1 MSERWLR
8 PPVIDPVTER
18 ISSPTFVGRAR
29 ELGVLDA
36 GLQHAR
42 LGEPHT
48 ILVGGEAGVGKSR
61 LIEEFHD
68 GAEHSGAWTL
78 LGRCIPTRSGLA
90 FAPVVEVL
98 RRVSRA
104 VEPAMFDH
112 LIGGARH
119 ELARLVPEL
128 DRAYQPTPP
137 VDIDLDWTRGRLFE
151 LVLAFVGRLAE
162 SCVVLTIE
170 DLQWSDRSTQDLLSF
185 LVREL
190 NDERVLL
197 VGTYRTDELITGHPV
212 ESLLSSLLET
222 GRAQRVGLGR
232 FDRAETAEQIAA
244 ITGTSPSASLI
255 DRIHERSEGNAF
267 FTEELLAAATDEH
280 LELPRT
286 VSDTMRSRIALL
298 SELAQ
303 DILRVAAVAGRQVD
317 YRLLSA
323 ASAMPEPELTVALRE
338 AVDRHMLVPDID
350 SYTFR
355 HALLREAIYR
365 SLLPG
370 ERRGLHEAYARAL
383 TQWLD
388 TAEMTDAAAIAEMAH
403 HWRAAGDVEAGLA
416 ASFQAARA
424 AMTSCAYAEAH
435 FQFEHVIDLWPRV
448 SNAPEVLDVTYVDV
462 LCDTAEAANFRGE
475 HDRAIHLMRSAL
487 DQIEPSAG
495 SPRAS
500 LLYGRLGHYL
510 WESGDLQQAFAMA
523 EQAASIAPVAP
534 PSAARARALTM
545 LARTRLLTGRLAEG
559 RALATQGLQI
569 ASDVGAARDEST
581 AHQVLGL
588 ILVVLGEPEA
598 GIRHLEEAN
607 RLAIDLDHVEE
618 IAASSVTLSV
628 ALTTC
633 GRLRSAEDRLR
644 AAVSLARERGFER
657 SYGLWL
663 KANLASVLYK
673 LGAWDEAER
682 LARKVT
688 DPRHAATR
696 IASQLAHLV
705 LGQLHVGRG
714 TFESART
721 HLDAARETA
730 ARQWIDHVPTALA
743 ELEIWTD
750 HPDRARDV
758 VARGL
763 EAASHGNEARSDASM
778 LCWLGIRAEADQAER
793 ARPLSDDDALDD
805 AFTTSARLLE
815 RSRSTAMRG
824 AEIPTPQLADAR
836 PHPASD
842 RMVYPGVAAAATMA
856 EAEHSRVH
864 GSSDPQLWALAAKQ
878 VEALDQPFIHAYA
891 RWREADAC
899 LSGQA
904 DRDRAQTALRAAHRI
919 SSSLG
924 ALPLAH
930 AVERLARYARIELS
944 EDTPSSDDQ
953 PQQASPSDQLGLT
966 PREVDVLAL
975 VAEGKTNA
983 QIGEILFIS
992 DKTASVHVSHILAKL
1007 GASNR
1012 VEAASIA
1019 HKLEL
1024 VDPAR

>member
-1 MSERWLR
+1 
-8 PPVIDPVTER
+8 V
-18 ISSPTFVGRAR
+18 
-29 ELGVLDA
+29 
-36 GLQHAR
+36 
-42 LGEPHT
+42 
-48 ILVGGEAGVGKSR
+48 
-61 LIEEFHD
+61 
-68 GAEHSGAWTL
+68 
-78 LGRCIPTRSGLA
+78 
-90 FAPVVEVL
+90 
-98 RRVSRA
+98 
-104 VEPAMFDH
+104 
-112 LIGGARH
+112 
-119 ELARLVPEL
+119 
-128 DRAYQPTPP
+128 
-137 VDIDLDWTRGRLFE
+137 
-151 LVLAFVGRLAE
+151 
-162 SCVVLTIE
+162 
-170 DLQWSDRSTQDLLSF
+170 
-185 LVREL
+185 
-190 NDERVLL
+190 
-197 VGTYRTDELITGHPV
+197 
-212 ESLLSSLLET
+212 
-222 GRAQRVGLGR
+222 
-232 FDRAETAEQIAA
+232 
-244 ITGTSPSASLI
+244 
-255 DRIHERSEGNAF
+255 
-267 FTEELLAAATDEH
+267 
-280 LELPRT
+280 
-286 VSDTMRSRIALL
+286 
-298 SELAQ
+298 
-303 DILRVAAVAGRQVD
+303 
-317 YRLLSA
+317 
-323 ASAMPEPELTVALRE
+323 
-338 AVDRHMLVPDID
+338 
-350 SYTFR
+350 
-355 HALLREAIYR
+355 
-365 SLLPG
+365 
-370 ERRGLHEAYARAL
+370 
-383 TQWLD
+383 
-388 TAEMTDAAAIAEMAH
+388 TDAAAMAEMAH
-403 HWRAAGDVEAGLA
+403 HWRAGDVEAGLA

-435 FQFEHVIDLWPRV
+435 FQFEQVIDLWPRV
-448 SNAPEVLDVTYVDV
+448 SNAPDVLYVTYVDL

-487 DQIEPSAG
+487 DQIEPSA
-495 SPRAS
+495 STRAS

-545 LARTRLLTGRLAEG
+545 LARTRLLTGRLTDG
-559 RALATQGLQI
+559 RALAAQGLQI
-569 ASDVGAARDEST
+569 ASDVGADRDEST

-598 GIRHLEEAN
+598 GIRHLEEAT

-618 IAASSVTLSV
+618 IAASSVTLSE
-628 ALTTC
+628 ALTTH

-682 LARKVT
+682 LAREVT

-696 IASQLAHLV
+696 VASQLAHLV

-714 TFESART
+714 AFESART
-721 HLDAARETA
+721 HLDAAQETA
-730 ARQWIDHVPTALA
+730 ARQWIDHVPAALA

-750 HPDRARDV
+750 HPERAQEI

-778 LCWLGIRAEADQAER
+778 LCWLGVRAEADLAEP
-793 ARPLSDDDALDD
+793 ARPLSDDDALDE

-815 RSRSTAMRG
+815 RSRAIAMHG
-824 AEIPTPQLADAR
+824 AAG
-836 PHPASD
+836 D
-842 RMVYPGVAAAATMA
+842 RIVYPGVAAVATIA

-864 GSSDPQLWALAAKQ
+864 GSSDPELWALAAKQ
-878 VEALDQPFIHAYA
+878 VEALDQPFLHAYA

-904 DRDRAQTALRAAHRI
+904 DRNRAETALLTAHRI
-919 SSSLG
+919 TLSLG
-924 ALPLAH
+924 AVPLAD

-944 EDTPSSDDQ
+944 EDTPSSDDR
-953 PQQASPSDQLGLT
+953 PKQASPSEQLGLT

-975 VAEGKTNA
+975 VAQGKTNA